1 MNSEKEFID
10 EFDKFINNLWDNQ
23 LPPDLEFDNII
34 HDSIWELYDY
44 GFPK

>member
-1 MNSEKEFID
+1 MCSETTKE
-10 EFDKFINNLWDNQ
+10 ELLHKFINDLWDNQ
-23 LPPDLEFDNII
+23 IPPDLEFDNII